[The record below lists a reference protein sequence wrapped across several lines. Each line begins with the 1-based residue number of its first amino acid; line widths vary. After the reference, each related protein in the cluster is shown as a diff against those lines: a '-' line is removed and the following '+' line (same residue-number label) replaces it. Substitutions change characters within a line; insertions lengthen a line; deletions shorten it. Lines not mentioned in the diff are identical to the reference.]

1 MKVILNSDIDKL
13 GKLGDIVEVKPGYA
27 RNFLFPKQFALE
39 VNKHNIDLMNLKK
52 KKIQKKIE
60 LEKLSALEQK
70 QKLDEISITMEKKSG
85 EGDVLFGSVTIP
97 EIEKKL
103 EEMGIKIDRK
113 KLHLEEP
120 IKRLGNYT
128 CTIKLFEDI
137 EAEVKIEVV
146 KEDEDE
152 SDKK

>member
-97 EIEKKL
+97 EIEKKT
-103 EEMGIKIDRK
+103 GRDGYK
-113 KLHLEEP
+113 
-120 IKRLGNYT
+120 N
-128 CTIKLFEDI
+128 
-137 EAEVKIEVV
+137 
-146 KEDEDE
+146 
-152 SDKK
+152 

>member
-1 MKVILNSDIDKL
+1 
-13 GKLGDIVEVKPGYA
+13 
-27 RNFLFPKQFALE
+27 
-39 VNKHNIDLMNLKK
+39 
-52 KKIQKKIE
+52 
-60 LEKLSALEQK
+60 
-70 QKLDEISITMEKKSG
+70 
-85 EGDVLFGSVTIP
+85 
-97 EIEKKL
+97 
-103 EEMGIKIDRK
+103 MGIKIDRK